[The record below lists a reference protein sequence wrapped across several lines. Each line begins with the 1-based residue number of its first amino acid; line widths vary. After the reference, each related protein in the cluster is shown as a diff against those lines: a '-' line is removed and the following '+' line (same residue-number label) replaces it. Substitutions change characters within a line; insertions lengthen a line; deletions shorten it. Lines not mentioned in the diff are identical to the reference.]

1 MQAQNMNR
9 LIQNAFVFLNALVV
23 LWLFVSFYYKRPSIL
38 SKQKYEEKIEN
49 ISERKMLYRV
59 YNFSTLIFFA
69 DKQQP
74 I

>member
-23 LWLFVSFYYKRPSIL
+23 LWLLASINYKIPTIL

-49 ISERKMLYRV
+49 ISERKMPY
-59 YNFSTLIFFA
+59 
-69 DKQQP
+69 
-74 I
+74 